1 MLKVLRHPK
10 ILEFRWNKIIKR
22 ILMRANVTH
31 YMLDSALV
39 LDTSSPYFYDRCC
52 YYTHVTDDEDESVG
66 NSVT

>member
-1 MLKVLRHPK
+1 
-10 ILEFRWNKIIKR
+10 
-22 ILMRANVTH
+22 MRANVTH

-52 YYTHVTDDEDESVG
+52 YYTHITDDEDESVG